1 VFELPKWKG
10 DAKPLEPVNGK
21 YQFAAGGVPMAMAL
35 GNMDVAN
42 DPKKTNPMDEVVL
55 LTKTPG
61 KEGDTYAIEVFT
73 VDANNPGLHQL
84 TLIQAM
90 SVTSGD
96 PPWSD
101 PVDIAVGMF
110 EGSGDKYRDVVVLQ
124 QGTGDVRYFVNNGS
138 SLEQVGSFA
147 VGVAPLELAAADFN
161 ADGYCDYAVL
171 FKDNIQVLLGIDG
184 KLFTS
189 PQPVGPSSL
198 GLKDPAALTVV
209 DVNNDGKDDLAFVE
223 RAGNKVTMMLNT

>member
-1 VFELPKWKG
+1 
-10 DAKPLEPVNGK
+10 
-21 YQFAAGGVPMAMAL
+21 
-35 GNMDVAN
+35 
-42 DPKKTNPMDEVVL
+42 
-55 LTKTPG
+55 
-61 KEGDTYAIEVFT
+61 
-73 VDANNPGLHQL
+73 
-84 TLIQAM
+84 
-90 SVTSGD
+90 
-96 PPWSD
+96 
-101 PVDIAVGMF
+101 VDIAVGMF

-223 RAGNKVTMMLNT
+223 RAGNKVTMMLNTGTATFLGPLSLPVGGRPVALAAGSFGCDKCLDLVSANENGRSLTLLKAANCED